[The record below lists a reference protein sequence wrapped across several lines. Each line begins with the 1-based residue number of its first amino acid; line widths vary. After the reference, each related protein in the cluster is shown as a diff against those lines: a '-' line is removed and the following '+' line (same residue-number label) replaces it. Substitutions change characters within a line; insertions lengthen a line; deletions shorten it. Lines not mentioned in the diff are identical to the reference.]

1 MTQTDFPS
9 GSLWSLVQDRT
20 QQALQSGALE
30 PIATQT
36 CVLTAGE
43 IAFTVRVVDSLARK
57 AAARSRAAKSA
68 PPVNPFLPYEEAL
81 IVASLSD
88 THVCLLNKFNVVDHH
103 LLMVTR
109 HYESQ
114 DAWLTRPDLAALARC
129 LIEIEGLGFYN
140 GGAAAGASQP
150 HKHLQLVPL
159 LAPAGTAALPIV
171 PAIAPHREALKIAS
185 QVPNLPFRHSIQSYV
200 WQSLQGSHHTLTSRL
215 LEAYQQIMADL
226 GIRQQ
231 NDQPSAPYNLLVTRD
246 WMMGV
251 RRSQASYEGINVN
264 SLGYAGWLLVK
275 DPSGLDQLKQ
285 IGPLTLL
292 KKVGYPLGA

>member
-1 MTQTDFPS
+1 MTQADFSS
-9 GSLWSLVQDRT
+9 GSLWSLVQDTT
-20 QQALQSGALE
+20 QQALKSGALE

-43 IAFTVRVVDSLARK
+43 LDFTVRVVDSLARK
-57 AAARSRAAKSA
+57 EAARSRPPQSA
-68 PPVNPFLPYEEAL
+68 QPVNPFLPYEKAL
-81 IVASLSD
+81 FVASLSD

-109 HYESQ
+109 QYESQ
-114 DAWLTRPDLAALARC
+114 DDWLTPQDFAALARC
-129 LIEIEGLGFYN
+129 LLEIAGLGFYN
-140 GGAAAGASQP
+140 GGAVAGASQP

-159 LAPAGTAALPIV
+159 LTPAGAHALPIAQ
-171 PAIAPHREALKIAS
+171 AIAPHREALKIAS
-185 QVPNLPFRHSIQSYV
+185 QVPELPFSHSIQSYV
-200 WQSLQGSHHTLTSRL
+200 WQSLQDSHHTLTHSL

-226 GIRQQ
+226 GIHQQ
-231 NDQPSAPYNLLVTRD
+231 NSQPSEPYNLLVTRD

-251 RRSQASYEGINVN
+251 RRSQANYEGINVN

-275 DPSGLDQLKQ
+275 DASGLEQLKQ

-292 KKVGYPLGA
+292 EQVGYPLGT

>member
-1 MTQTDFPS
+1 MTQATFSPD
-9 GSLWSLVQDRT
+9 SLWSLVQATT
-20 QQALQSGALE
+20 QQALQSGALA

-43 IAFTVRVVDSLARK
+43 LAFTVRVVDSLARK
-57 AAARSRAAKSA
+57 EAARSRPPQSA
-68 PPVNPFLPYEEAL
+68 QPFNPFLPYEEAL
-81 IVASLSD
+81 FVASLSE

-109 HYESQ
+109 QYESQ
-114 DAWLTRPDLAALARC
+114 DDWLTQQDFAALARC

-140 GGAAAGASQP
+140 GGAVAGSSQP

-159 LAPAGTAALPIV
+159 MSPAGTAALPIT
-171 PAIAPHREALKIAS
+171 PAIAPHRESLKIAG
-185 QVPNLPFRHSIQSYV
+185 QIPTLPFSHSIRV
-200 WQSLQGSHHTLTSRL
+200 LAWPSLQDSHHTLTNSL

-226 GIRQQ
+226 GIYRQ
-231 NDQPSAPYNLLVTRD
+231 NGQPSEPYNLLVTRD
-246 WMMGV
+246 WLMAV

-275 DPSGLDQLKQ
+275 DQSGLDQLKQ

-292 KKVGYPLGA
+292 EQVGYPLGA